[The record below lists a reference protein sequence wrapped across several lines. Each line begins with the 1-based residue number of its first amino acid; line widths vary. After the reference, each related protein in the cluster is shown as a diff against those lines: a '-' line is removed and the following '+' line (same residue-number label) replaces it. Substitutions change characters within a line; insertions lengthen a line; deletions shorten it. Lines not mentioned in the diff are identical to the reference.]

1 MLVIPVYNMLLLP
14 EANLYF
20 QLDQL
25 RKISG
30 SRSITLNEKTIV
42 ILAKE
47 KFDLSQIDEDS
58 FYPIGVVGYVSA
70 LREGF
75 VTITLQYRV
84 NLENIFINPDR
95 TIKLGISRRTLH
107 RKLNEWRSA

>member
-58 FYPIGVVGYVSA
+58 FYPIGVK
-70 LREGF
+70 
-75 VTITLQYRV
+75 
-84 NLENIFINPDR
+84 N
-95 TIKLGISRRTLH
+95 
-107 RKLNEWRSA
+107 

>member
-42 ILAKE
+42 REILE
-47 KFDLSQIDEDS
+47 TF
-58 FYPIGVVGYVSA
+58 
-70 LREGF
+70 
-75 VTITLQYRV
+75 
-84 NLENIFINPDR
+84 
-95 TIKLGISRRTLH
+95 
-107 RKLNEWRSA
+107 